1 MQGREDRSLRRRR
14 RRRGGRRRRGRG
26 GGRRRRRRGGGRRRR
41 FPRYKIPTQTP
52 QPTPAPTV
60 QPTPSPTPPPTPIPT
75 PTPSPTAVPVPRA
88 CASVPVTIIGVS
100 SLSLVTPTG
109 VQWGVANI
117 NRTGTQVIIIS
128 LTELN
133 QNIPLAQSNPFVV
146 GFVGNSA
153 VVRSPTFFSTYTVV
167 YSPLA
172 QPSFLCALGAA
183 DCIVCLFYEGEKCS
197 CGGENHCLQ
206 P

>member
-1 MQGREDRSLRRRR
+1 MRRRVQKRTRTLIPAASIDR
-14 RRRGGRRRRGRG
+14 RHSWRVSSDFDRTTDALLSRCRCNISV
-26 GGRRRRRRGGGRRRR
+26 
-41 FPRYKIPTQTP
+41 FPR
-52 QPTPAPTV
+52 
-60 QPTPSPTPPPTPIPT
+60 
-75 PTPSPTAVPVPRA
+75 
-88 CASVPVTIIGVS
+88 
-100 SLSLVTPTG
+100 
-109 VQWGVANI
+109 
-117 NRTGTQVIIIS
+117 QVIIIS

-183 DCIVCLFYEGEKCS
+183 DCIVCLFYEGENVVVVGRTTVC
-197 CGGENHCLQ
+197 NRD
-206 P
+206 